1 MVVGLQRAS
10 TEAQERLVSEAPL
23 MVKGAGQGPTR
34 LRDRGDPGDII
45 PPPSVMGASA
55 LRLRLRCIKTDLRRF
70 SSLRPKFDYTSI
82 VFTADVSSLVFPFT
96 KFPIF

>member
-23 MVKGAGQGPTR
+23 MVKGAGHGPTR

-45 PPPSVMGASA
+45 PPPSVMGAAAAPPTA
-55 LRLRLRCIKTDLRRF
+55 LYKGGLAT
-70 SSLRPKFDYTSI
+70 
-82 VFTADVSSLVFPFT
+82 FPFLT
-96 KFPIF
+96 AQVRLQEHCIYC